1 MWARNGSTSMSPQS
15 PRHRSGSGS
24 ETIDDA
30 ESQHL
35 HQLTIPSPT
44 TSSFGRGD
52 GRLPIQMLS
61 LPKTRERGRDRHQIM
76 YHRGIG
82 IHAGNSSTTTKWCT
96 RGSMGKVLLSFA
108 AGAWFALAVLSEYL
122 GDTTST
128 FQHIL
133 SGSIFEEMSLL
144 AARGDVDAGDEG
156 FYHYERI
163 ICVNKALSFTR
174 RPFRYTRN
182 RSIEQY
188 PADYSDGTQAYPDL
202 DSDDIDSEDDY
213 NMEMRVFPRHES
225 DPNCV
230 PMAEWQTTYHP
241 TCSLLHEVDVAPAI
255 QSSDLSLLSSSG
267 NWRLAWELWDRPQSG
282 WSKVV
287 GGHEDSVVLKTF
299 KYEHNMED
307 AFFEFNRVDA
317 ISMERLTSSPYVM
330 SIYGFCGMS
339 VVTGYA
345 GETVSDIVDSI
356 NPLGKLF
363 MARLIAKGL
372 SDIHG
377 IDGGGKDVSLVH
389 NDVNYAN
396 IMVGG
401 PRRLPRFND
410 FNLAVLQMR
419 NKETGENCPFT
430 HHFPNPQ
437 WKSYEEQVGPDG
449 NTKELSE
456 KIDVYGLGNLFY
468 RFIVG
473 KGPWKYAPWRTEFE
487 RNSAGQLDPAK
498 ITKDDKLRIARMK
511 REEGA
516 LPPIPEARLESIKAD
531 PALYAIYKVMK
542 KCYKFDPKD
551 RPSAEELTDYIDLQ
565 LDKLDLEKK
574 GRKV

>member
-1 MWARNGSTSMSPQS
+1 MSTN
-15 PRHRSGSGS
+15 
-24 ETIDDA
+24 
-30 ESQHL
+30 
-35 HQLTIPSPT
+35 
-44 TSSFGRGD
+44 
-52 GRLPIQMLS
+52 QMLN
-61 LPKTRERGRDRHQIM
+61 LPKTRGERGQDRHPQFTN
-76 YHRGIG
+76 RGIG
-82 IHAGNSSTTTKWCT
+82 MGIIGNSTNNHPKCCT
-96 RGSMGKVLLSFA
+96 RGSMGKVMLSFV

-122 GDTTST
+122 GDTTGI
-128 FQHIL
+128 FRHII
-133 SGSIFEEMSLL
+133 SGAIFEEIPLL
-144 AARGDVDAGDEG
+144 TTRTETKLDEEG
-156 FYHYERI
+156 RFYYYDRI
-163 ICVNKALSFTR
+163 VCVNKGLSFTR

-182 RSIEQY
+182 RSVEQY
-188 PADYSDGTQAYPDL
+188 PADYSDVTQTYPEL
-202 DSDDIDSEDDY
+202 DSNDFDSEDDY
-213 NMEMRVFPRHES
+213 HEMEMRVFPRHPS
-225 DPNCV
+225 DSNCE

-241 TCSLLHEVDVAPAI
+241 TCCLLHETDMAPAI
-255 QSSDLSLLSSSG
+255 QAEDLSLLSSKG

-287 GGHEDSVVLKTF
+287 GGHEDAVVLKTF
-299 KYEHNMED
+299 KFEHNYED
-307 AFFEFNRVDA
+307 AFYEFNRVDA

-345 GETVSDIVDSI
+345 GETVTDIVDGI

-377 IDGGGKDVSLVH
+377 IDGGGNDVSLVH

-419 NKETGENCPFT
+419 NKETGKNCPFA

-437 WKSYEEQVGPDG
+437 WRSYEEQVGPDG
-449 NTKELSE
+449 NTKALNE
-456 KIDVYGLGNLFY
+456 KIDVYALGNLYY

-473 KGPWKYAPWRTEFE
+473 KGPWKHAPWRTQFE
-487 RNSAGQLDPAK
+487 RNSAGELDPTK
-498 ITKDDKLRIARMK
+498 ITKEDKLRIARMK

-516 LPPIPEARLESIKAD
+516 LPPIPDDILAEIKGE
-531 PALYAIYKVMK
+531 PALYALYKVMK
-542 KCYKFDPKD
+542 KCYKFDPAE
-551 RPSAEELTDYIDLQ
+551 RPSAEELVDYIDLQ
-565 LDKLDLEKK
+565 LDKLDPEKK
-574 GRKV
+574 ERKL